1 MPDFLENLWR
11 EQKLVIIAVVAA
23 IVALGSCLIVVRETE
38 QAVIVRLGEPNRVV
52 NRYRPNADFG
62 QTGAGI
68 VWRIPFLEQVVR
80 IDKRVLD
87 VDMERQQVT
96 SADQRRLEVDAY
108 ARYRIIDPVKMYETA
123 GTADKVSEQLQPI
136 LNSVLRQELGK
147 RTFASLLTADRG
159 QAMRNI
165 RTGLDREAR
174 EYGAQVIDV
183 RIKRADLPD
192 GTPLESA
199 FTRMATARNQEA
211 ATIRAGGQK
220 NAQIILA
227 TAEATA
233 AKTYADSFNKDPE
246 FYDFYRAMRSYDTT
260 FAQKGSSTSIVL
272 SPDNQYLKQFRGK

>member
-1 MPDFLENLWR
+1 MIRLWQ
-11 EQKLVIIAVVAA
+11 EQKAVLIAVA
-23 IVALGSCLIVVRETE
+23 VALVVLLSCVTVVGEEE

-52 NRYRPNADFG
+52 NRFRPNTDFG

-68 VWRIPFLEQVVR
+68 VLRVPFIEQVVR

-87 VDMERQQVT
+87 VQMERQQVT

-108 ARYRIIDPVKMYETA
+108 ARFRVIDPVKMYQTA
-123 GTADKVSEQLQPI
+123 GTVSRVAEQLSPI
-136 LNSVLRQELGK
+136 LNSALRQELGK

-159 QAMRNI
+159 QAMVNI
-165 RTGLDREAR
+165 RKGLDREAR

-192 GTPLESA
+192 GAPLDSA
-199 FTRMATARNQEA
+199 FTRMETARQQEA

-220 NAQIILA
+220 NAQIIRA

-233 AKTYADSFNKDPE
+233 AKTYADSYGKDPD
-246 FYDFYRAMRSYDTT
+246 FYDFYRAMQSYDTT
-260 FAQKGSSTSIVL
+260 FSQKGSSTSIVL
-272 SPDNQYLKQFRGK
+272 SPDNAYLRQFKGGK